1 MVSAVVLIKVGTGS
15 VTEVANSLV
24 GLKGVSEVFSVA
36 GNYDVVALLRVA
48 ENEDLANLVSD
59 EIRKIEG
66 ILSTETLIA
75 FRTYS
80 RAELE
85 AGFALGIED

>member
-1 MVSAVVLIKVGTGS
+1 MVSAIVLIKVGTGS

-24 GLKGVSEVFSVA
+24 GLKGVSQVFSVA
-36 GNYDVVALLRVA
+36 GNYDVVALLHVP
-48 ENEDLANLVSD
+48 ENEDLADLVGD
-59 EIRKIEG
+59 GIRKIGG

-80 RAELE
+80 RTELD
-85 AGFALGIED
+85 AGFSLGID